1 MSGEGDETQ
10 AGFARHFYDRISKA
24 YDLMADSSEHAYRQ
38 AGEEALGIEGGAM
51 VLEIGFGTGSGV
63 LELAEMVGDG
73 GTVKGIDISEGML
86 EVARAKVAKV
96 KTGATIDLQLAD
108 AQALPF
114 EDGGFEAVFTSFT
127 LELFPEEEIPKVLAE
142 VKRVLKSGGKL
153 GVVCMASVKKG
164 EHESLLEH
172 SYEWM
177 HRHFP
182 HIVDCRPINA
192 PHFLREAGFEIVVDD
207 ERMMWTMPVG
217 IVVGEK
223 NDE

>member
-1 MSGEGDETQ
+1 MSGVEEETQ

-38 AGEEALGIEGGAM
+38 AGEEALGVGGGAS

-73 GTVKGIDISEGML
+73 GTVSGIDISQGML
-86 EVARAKVAKV
+86 DVAQGKAAKV
-96 KTGATIDLQLAD
+96 KTGATIDLQLGD
-108 AQALPF
+108 AQALPYG
-114 EDGGFEAVFTSFT
+114 DGTFDAVFTSFT

-142 VKRVLKSGGKL
+142 VKRVLKDGGKL
-153 GVVCMASVKKG
+153 GVVCMESVKKG
-164 EHESLLEH
+164 EHESILEH

-182 HIVDCRPINA
+182 HIVDCRPIDA
-192 PHFLREAGFEIVVDD
+192 PSFLREAGFEIVVD
-207 ERMMWTMPVG
+207 EEEMMWTMPVG
-217 IVVGEK
+217 IVVGRV
-223 NDE
+223 

>member
-1 MSGEGDETQ
+1 MSGGEEETQ

-38 AGEEALGIEGGAM
+38 AGEEALGVEGGAT
-51 VLEIGFGTGSGV
+51 VLEIGFGTGSGIV
-63 LELAEMVGDG
+63 ELAEMVGDG
-73 GTVKGIDISEGML
+73 GTVKGIDISQGML
-86 EVARAKVAKV
+86 DVAQGKVAKV
-96 KTGATIDLQLAD
+96 KTGATVDLQLGD

-114 EDGGFEAVFTSFT
+114 EDGSFDAVFTSFT

-142 VKRVLKSGGKL
+142 VKRVLKDGGKL

-164 EHESLLEH
+164 EHESILEH

-182 HIVDCRPINA
+182 HIVDCRPING
-192 PHFLREAGFEIVVDD
+192 PQFLREAGIEIVVDD
-207 ERMMWTMPVG
+207 EKMMWTMPVG
-217 IVVGEK
+217 IVVGRS
-223 NDE
+223 